1 MPGLLEWVSGKWEME
16 KGKHVTLN
24 GKCCEYDLR
33 AQVPGNLRE
42 CVRFMTLPIY
52 EIS

>member
-1 MPGLLEWVSGKWEME
+1 ME

-33 AQVPGNLRE
+33 AQVPVSECGCAWVECAFYDIANLQN
-42 CVRFMTLPIY
+42 FIN
-52 EIS
+52 INWF